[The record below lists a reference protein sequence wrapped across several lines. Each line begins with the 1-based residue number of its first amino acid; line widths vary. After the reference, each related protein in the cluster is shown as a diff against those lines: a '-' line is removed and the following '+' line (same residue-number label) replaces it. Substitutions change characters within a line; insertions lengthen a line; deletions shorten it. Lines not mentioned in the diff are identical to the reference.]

1 MGNLDHK
8 PGGEGQ
14 PDELGDG
21 GHGANHGVFIAAEVS
36 VLAHAPDGAVAEDGF
51 VENLEEVD
59 PDEDGEDVLICLAT
73 EAFVLKRV

>member
-21 GHGANHGVFIAAEVS
+21 SHGADHGVFIAAEVR
-36 VLAHAPDGAVAEDGF
+36 VLAHAPDGAVAEDGL
-51 VENLEEVD
+51 VEDLEEID
-59 PDEDGEDVLICLAT
+59 PDEDGEDVFICLA
-73 EAFVLKRV
+73 AKSFVLMGV